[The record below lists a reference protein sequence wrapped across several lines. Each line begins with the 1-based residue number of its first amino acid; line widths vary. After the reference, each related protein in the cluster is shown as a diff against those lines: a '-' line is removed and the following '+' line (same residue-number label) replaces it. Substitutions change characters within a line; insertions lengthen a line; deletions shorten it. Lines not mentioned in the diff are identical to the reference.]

1 MIIVQICGG
10 LGNQLFQYA
19 YARALQEK
27 GNNVRLASVFY
38 THYRTKR
45 EYLLDNFNIR
55 IKRGYLAEKL
65 LSPIADNDLSF
76 QIRNRFIREELSP
89 GYKPELLDIRGTCYM
104 IGVFQSEKYFK
115 NLEEKLRTE
124 IYPKKK
130 IVISRELKKILSSKN
145 TVSIH
150 IRRGDY
156 KQLNNVLGMKYYSDA
171 VDFIKKRVRD
181 PLFLVFSDDMQWVK
195 EHLHLAGHIIFVNS
209 DRKLQDFEELM
220 VMSKCRHQ
228 IIANSTFS
236 WWGAWLNTN
245 PDKIVVGPKN
255 WSRSPHSNIMPE
267 DWIRI

>member
-27 GNNVRLASVFY
+27 GNNVCLASVFY
-38 THYRTKR
+38 TRYRTQR
-45 EYLLDNFNIR
+45 EYSLDNFRIR
-55 IKRGYLAEKL
+55 IRRGYLAERI
-65 LSPIADNDLSF
+65 LSPIADNDLPF
-76 QIRNRFIREELSP
+76 KIRNWFIQEELSTE
-89 GYKPELLDIRGTCYM
+89 YKPELLDIQGNRYM

-115 NLEEKLRTE
+115 NLEEKLRNE

-130 IVISRELKKILSSKN
+130 IVISRELKKILSGEN

-156 KQLNNVLGMKYYSDA
+156 KQLNNVLEIKYYSDA
-171 VDFIKKRVRD
+171 VDFIKKRVHD
-181 PLFLVFSDDMQWVK
+181 PFFLIFSDDMQWVK
-195 EHLHLAGHIIFVNS
+195 KHLHLEGNIIFVND

-220 VMSKCRHQ
+220 VMSSCRHQ

-255 WSRSPHSNIMPE
+255 WSRNSRLNIMPE